1 MNSVKEEKHDKYEIK
16 NIMMIEGNERC
27 VDCGSDDPQYASMN
41 NAVFVCLNCAGYH
54 RNLGESISLIKSLT
68 KDHFN
73 DMSLKMLYLGGNV
86 RFIQNLE
93 DFHLIQNNNH
103 LSLDEEKI
111 ISKYMYKASDY
122 YRQILLSELGVGDIP
137 ERPDNDT
144 ACEFIFSSSNDESNI
159 NHIDKDEKKEK
170 KGFLGKVGG
179 FFSGLGK
186 DISSG
191 YKKVEEKVKK
201 VEIKKGFQ
209 NTYDKTKQLA
219 KETGIFFSN
228 KAQQIKVSYYL
239 KRILKLH
246 KKLETKCHHY
256 SIRLKMFLKRM
267 NQENQQVI
275 IFLKDIYYFLN

>member
-144 ACEFIFSSSNDESNI
+144 ACEFIFSSSNEESNI
-159 NHIDKDEKKEK
+159 NHINNNEKKEK

-201 VEIKKGFQ
+201 VEIKKGLQ
-209 NTYDKTKQLA
+209 NTYDKSKQLA

-228 KAQQIKVSYYL
+228 KAQQIKVS
-239 KRILKLH
+239 H
-246 KKLETKCHHY
+246 
-256 SIRLKMFLKRM
+256 F
-267 NQENQQVI
+267 
-275 IFLKDIYYFLN
+275 